1 MPSVLHCARTIDAN
15 GSAAHTKAQPSA
27 GRLDRVREP
36 RASLSYQYEA
46 VIVPDLPDAL
56 KCETLYLIGER
67 ECYWAAAMLCPCG
80 CTDTVH
86 LNLLPDVRP
95 RWQAHR
101 HRDGTVTIDPSVWRT
116 KGCKSH
122 YYIRAGK
129 IVWVGA
135 DANAG

>member
-1 MPSVLHCARTIDAN
+1 M
-15 GSAAHTKAQPSA
+15 
-27 GRLDRVREP
+27 
-36 RASLSYQYEA
+36 
-46 VIVPDLPDAL
+46 PDLPDAL
-56 KCETLYLIGER
+56 KSETLYLIGER
-67 ECYWAAAMLCPCG
+67 ECYSAAAMLCPCG

-95 RWQAHR
+95 RWRAHR